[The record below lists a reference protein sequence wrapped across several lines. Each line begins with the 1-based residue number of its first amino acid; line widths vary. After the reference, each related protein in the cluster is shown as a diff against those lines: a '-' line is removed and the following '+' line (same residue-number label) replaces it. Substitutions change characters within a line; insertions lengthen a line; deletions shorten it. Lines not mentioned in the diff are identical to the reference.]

1 MLREL
6 TSNFEQATEVSFH
19 DPYTLAVAEYVAQ
32 IFDNRT
38 KYVEMPNQTNPGEIE
53 TTNISR
59 IHEPSTLQTSGTCS
73 HPDACCEP
81 SSVCLSCVEGGPAAR
96 ADIAGAELCCSAGT
110 STWPGLTVPSSC
122 IHVGNLTTKG
132 WMAPRSSKVRQASWT
147 RAHSASVF
155 GRVLQE
161 RSGSNVDFSSRSS
174 WGAVGS
180 CPALAE
186 SSCWAV
192 EVSAWLAGTGGMD
205 GRQPGMTHHV
215 TIPLGERTRVGGVQQ
230 QTGSGTWLTSDR
242 AGRATLALR
251 PRHSA
256 AGLDG
261 TTLA

>member
-1 MLREL
+1 MLREP

-19 DPYTLAVAEYVAQ
+19 DSYTLAVAEYVAQ

-132 WMAPRSSKVRQASWT
+132 WMAPRSSKARQASWT

-161 RSGSNVDFSSRSS
+161 RSGSNVPPPLAPHGGRSGPAQRLRS
-174 WGAVGS
+174 LPAGQWRCPRGS
-180 CPALAE
+180 QGLE
-186 SSCWAV
+186 GWTG
-192 EVSAWLAGTGGMD
+192 VS
-205 GRQPGMTHHV
+205 Q
-215 TIPLGERTRVGGVQQ
+215 E
-230 QTGSGTWLTSDR
+230 
-242 AGRATLALR
+242 
-251 PRHSA
+251 
-256 AGLDG
+256 
-261 TTLA
+261 